1 MKNSKIQLIAVIG
14 VILLAIGVYAV
25 SSPLVT
31 ASSLDKTMMGKD
43 NAMNMDMSQMMQG
56 MDEMHETCQGMMG
69 SMGSMMQG
77 MH

>member
-31 ASSLDKTMMGKD
+31 ANSLDKTMMGKN
-43 NAMNMDMSQMMQG
+43 NAMNMDTSQMMQG
-56 MDEMHETCQGMMG
+56 MH
-69 SMGSMMQG
+69 
-77 MH
+77 

>member
-14 VILLAIGVYAV
+14 IILLALGVYAV

-31 ASSLDKTMMGKD
+31 ANSFGSNMIGSS
-43 NAMNMDMSQMMQG
+43 NAMGMDTSQMMQG

>member
-14 VILLAIGVYAV
+14 VILLALGVYAV
-25 SSPLVT
+25 SSPLV
-31 ASSLDKTMMGKD
+31 AANSFGGAMMDKN
-43 NAMNMDMSQMMQG
+43 NAMNLDTSQMMQG